1 LTKVSLTDIK
11 VTFVYAEIVYAEIM
25 AIFLLIGG
33 RKKRRNGKL
42 FWIITK
48 V

>member
-11 VTFVYAEIVYAEIM
+11 VTIVYAEVM

-33 RKKRRNGKL
+33 RKKKKRKEVIL
-42 FWIITK
+42 E
-48 V
+48 

>member
-11 VTFVYAEIVYAEIM
+11 VTIVYAEVM

-33 RKKRRNGKL
+33 RKKKRERRL
-42 FWIITK
+42 FWNRIRSNAF
-48 V
+48 